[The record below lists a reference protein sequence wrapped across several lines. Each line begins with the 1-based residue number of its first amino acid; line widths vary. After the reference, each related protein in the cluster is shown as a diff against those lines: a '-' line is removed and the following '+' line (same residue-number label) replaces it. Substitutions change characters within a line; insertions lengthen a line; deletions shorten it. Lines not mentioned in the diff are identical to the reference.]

1 MCARP
6 IRHGF
11 TLIELLVVIAI
22 IAVLIGLLVPA
33 VQKVREAANRM
44 SCSNNLKQ
52 LALAAMNY
60 EGQNQY
66 FPPGWIAPNSV
77 YNLPG
82 AGIIMGPRLNET
94 RCTNVMVELL
104 PFIEQEGLVKK
115 WDFVGNNNLMNAA
128 NPNGPAGQVVKIF
141 LCPTSVVASRPTAV
155 VSGATYGLNSY
166 GGVGG
171 RISFSARTTALPQAP
186 NTNGTSPQPIAPA
199 ALNVSGSTTIHATLD
214 GMFYT
219 NSRVRISDVID
230 GTTNTLMF
238 GERQHK
244 DPIFDQIYTS
254 FPILGWSGWGWVN
267 QENALGDFLVGGC
280 QPINWMVPASA
291 VGSPNSS
298 NNNWIRMKLSSM
310 SSGHSGGANVA
321 LADGSVRFLR
331 DSLPVATLWALC
343 TRASGETASAD

>member
-1 MCARP
+1 MRS
-6 IRHGF
+6 RRNGF

-77 YNLPG
+77 YTLPT
-82 AGIIMGPRLNET
+82 AGIVMGPRLNET

-115 WDFVGNNNLMNAA
+115 WDFVNNNNNLMNAT
-128 NPNGPAGQVVKIF
+128 NPSGPAGQVVKIF
-141 LCPTSVVASRPTAV
+141 LCPTSVVASSPTAI

-186 NTNGTSPQPIAPA
+186 NTTGTSPQPPAPA
-199 ALNVSGSTTIHATLD
+199 ALDVSGATTIHATLD

-219 NSRVRISDVID
+219 NSRVRMAEIID

-244 DPIFDQIYTS
+244 DPVFDQIYTT
-254 FPILGWSGWGWVN
+254 FPILGWSGWAWVN

-280 QPINWMVPASA
+280 QPINWMVPTSA
-291 VGSPNSS
+291 VGSPANTS

-310 SSGHSGGANVA
+310 SSGHSGGANAA

-331 DSLPVATLWALC
+331 DSLQLPTLWALC
-343 TRASGETASAD
+343 TRASGETVSLD